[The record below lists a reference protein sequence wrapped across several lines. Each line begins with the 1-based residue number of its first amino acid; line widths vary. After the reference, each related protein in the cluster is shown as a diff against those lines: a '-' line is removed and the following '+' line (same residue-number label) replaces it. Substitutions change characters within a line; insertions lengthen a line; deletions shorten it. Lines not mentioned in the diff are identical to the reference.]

1 VPIDLADLG
10 TGLTVRMET
19 GEYEATVIEKP
30 FIDPRKETVKA
41 DLKAGTARS
50 Y

>member
-1 VPIDLADLG
+1 VPIELAGLG

-19 GEYEATVIEKP
+19 DEYDATVVEKP

-41 DLKAGTARS
+41 DLKVGTARS